1 MGGNAALS
9 CPACHGFRQR
19 LRGQKDGH
27 DVWECRRCGALFMPT
42 ASTSVALHELYDHY
56 YERARF
62 TTPATVIASLEVLVG
77 SAERFRKTGRWLD
90 VGYGEGSLL
99 NVAERHGWA
108 CHGSE
113 VSPHALEY
121 GRRRAWVVTPDPGG
135 DVRFQDGAFDVVT
148 MIELLEHVPEPT
160 RFLAH
165 AARWLRPGGL
175 LYVTTPNA
183 GSLNRRVLGLSWST
197 VSPPEHL
204 VLWTAVALRRALAP
218 AGFVPFR
225 VRTEGCNPSE
235 ILARLR
241 PSRSSGR
248 QVDRNQTALAL
259 SEAFSRSPLR
269 RTIKAALNA
278 GLSVS
283 RLGDTIK
290 VWAVRAS

>member
-27 DVWECRRCGALFMPT
+27 GVWECRLCGALFVPT
-42 ASTSVALHELYDHY
+42 ASTSAALHELYDHY

-62 TTPATVIASLEVLVG
+62 TTPATVIASLEVLVS

-99 NVAERHGWA
+99 TVAEQHGWA
-108 CHGSE
+108 CHGTE

-121 GRRRAWVVTPDPGG
+121 GRQRAWVVTPDPDG
-135 DVRFQDGAFDVVT
+135 DVRFEDDAFDVVT

-183 GSLNRRVLGLSWST
+183 ESLNRRVLGLNWST

-204 VLWTAVALRRALAP
+204 VLWTAGALRRALGP

-241 PSRSSGR
+241 PSRSGEL

-259 SEAFSRSPLR
+259 SEAFSRSPMR

>member
-1 MGGNAALS
+1 MGGNAAVS

-27 DVWECRRCGALFMPT
+27 GVWECRRCGALFVPT
-42 ASTSVALHELYDHY
+42 ASSSAALHELYDHY

-99 NVAERHGWA
+99 TVAERHGWA

-121 GRRRAWVVTPDPGG
+121 GRQRAWVVTPDPGG

-204 VLWTAVALRRALAP
+204 VLWTAGALRRALAP

-235 ILARLR
+235 ILARFR
-241 PSRSSGR
+241 PSRSGGPP
-248 QVDRNQTALAL
+248 VDRNQTALAL

-269 RTIKAALNA
+269 RSVKAALNA

>member
-1 MGGNAALS
+1 MIDDGAVS
-9 CPACHGFRQR
+9 CPACHGLRRR

-27 DVWECRRCGALFMPT
+27 SVWECRGCGVLFVPT
-42 ASTSVALHELYDHY
+42 APAGAALHHLYDHY

-62 TTPATVIASLEVLVG
+62 TTPATVTASLETLVR
-77 SAERFRKTGRWLD
+77 SAERFRKTGRWFD
-90 VGYGEGSLL
+90 VGFGEGGLL
-99 NVAERHGWA
+99 GVAERHGWA
-108 CHGSE
+108 CHGTE
-113 VSPHALEY
+113 VAPQALEY
-121 GRRRAWVVTPDPGG
+121 GRRRAWVVTTDPGD
-135 DVRFQDGAFDVVT
+135 DVRFRDGAFDVVT

-160 RFLAH
+160 RFLSD

-197 VSPPEHL
+197 VSPPEHV
-204 VLWTAVALRRALAP
+204 VLWTVGALRRALAP

-241 PSRSSGR
+241 PSQNSGLP
-248 QVDRNQTALAL
+248 VDRNQTALAL
-259 SEAFSRSPLR
+259 SEALSRSPLR
-269 RTIKAALNA
+269 RAMKAAINA
-278 GLSVS
+278 GLTAS

-290 VWAVRAS
+290 AWALRGG

>member
-1 MGGNAALS
+1 
-9 CPACHGFRQR
+9 
-19 LRGQKDGH
+19 
-27 DVWECRRCGALFMPT
+27 LFVPT
-42 ASTSVALHELYDHY
+42 APTSATLHDLYDHY

-90 VGYGEGSLL
+90 IGYGEGSLL
-99 NVAERHGWA
+99 TVAERHGWA

-121 GRRRAWVVTPDPGG
+121 GRQRAWAVTSDPGG
-135 DVRFQDGAFDVVT
+135 DVRFQDAAFDVVT
-148 MIELLEHVPEPT
+148 MIELLEHVQEPT

-165 AARWLRPGGL
+165 AAQWLRPGGL
-175 LYVTTPNA
+175 LYITTPNA
-183 GSLNRRVLGLSWST
+183 GSLNCRVLGLSWST

-204 VLWTAVALRRALAP
+204 VLWTVGALRRALAP

-235 ILARLR
+235 ILVRLR
-241 PSRSSGR
+241 PSRSRAGP
-248 QVDRNQTALAL
+248 VDRNQTALAL
-259 SEAFSRSPLR
+259 SEAFSRTRLR
-269 RTIKAALNA
+269 RAMKAVLNS
-278 GLSVS
+278 GLSAS